1 MPLHNKYRLLL
12 TILISMMLLC
22 SGHAKAQINIVSMQE
37 VAVTN
42 EGTTL
47 ELPWAGGLNAPQF
60 SSIELNKDGLDDL
73 VVFERNFYGSVHT
86 FLRTEGGFKHAPE
99 YQHIFPPMRNWM
111 LLRDYDCDGNPDIF
125 TSVAAGIA
133 VYRQHR
139 DENQTIRFELVENL
153 LFTQTDDGSTEPIY
167 VAITDIP
174 AIADIDGDGDLDIL
188 SFDII
193 GSRVVYYR
201 NLSIETNGNCE
212 ALLFTKES
220 SCWGF
225 FSEDGNSNSV
235 SLFDSCDNKKNP
247 TAEKH
252 AGSSI
257 LALDFNGNGLQ
268 DLLLGDLTFN
278 NLVQLTNGG
287 DQESASITA
296 QSKSFPEND
305 VPVDITIFPAAYAID
320 VDQDGLNDLLIA
332 PNNPNTSENHRN
344 IWYYRNTGNIQSPQ
358 FSLQQKDFLTNQMI
372 DLGESSF
379 PVFFDENADGYQDIL
394 AGSYGYFESSGTYNS
409 KLLLLR
415 HNGNLESPSYE
426 IVTDDYANIS
436 AFGFNGTYPAL
447 GDLNGD
453 GEPDLIIG
461 DEDGKL
467 HLFINQATQGNP
479 AAFVLTQP
487 NLAQIDV
494 GQSAKPQIIDVNLDG
509 LPDLLVGE
517 RSGKIRYYENIGT
530 ASQAQFNSS
539 PSSIQFAGIDVLP
552 DGFTGYS
559 APWLTQDSTGK
570 HVLYVGSEQGY
581 VFQYVSE
588 ENPSLENFTK
598 TDSMYLH
605 GVKVTF
611 TEGDINQDGKSE
623 WLAGTYTGG
632 IKLFTT
638 GNPTYYGISD
648 QKKLKAALQIF
659 PNPVEDQLQIRA
671 LQHLSEINGWT
682 IHNAHGQK
690 IIESKSMNTLPA
702 MIDTSGLIPGLYIFI
717 GNTVDGF
724 SYHLK
729 FVKK

>member
-1 MPLHNKYRLLL
+1 
-12 TILISMMLLC
+12 
-22 SGHAKAQINIVSMQE
+22 MQE
-37 VAVTN
+37 IAVTN
-42 EGTTL
+42 EGSTL
-47 ELPWAGGLNAPQF
+47 DLPWSGGLNAPQF
-60 SSIELNKDGLDDL
+60 SSIDLNKDGIEDL
-73 VVFERNFYGSVHT
+73 VVFERNFYGSVRC
-86 FLRTEGGFKHAPE
+86 FLRTESGFKYAPE

-125 TSVAAGIA
+125 TSVASGIA
-133 VYRQHR
+133 VYRQRR
-139 DENQTIRFELVENL
+139 DENQTIHFELIENL
-153 LFTQTDDGSTEPIY
+153 LFTQTEDGSSEPIY

-174 AIADIDGDGDLDIL
+174 AIVDVDGDGDLDIL

-212 ALLFTKES
+212 ELLFTKES
-220 SCWGF
+220 PCWGF

-235 SLFDSCDNKKNP
+235 SLFDSCENKKNS

-252 AGSSI
+252 AGSTI
-257 LALDFNGNGLQ
+257 VALDLNGNGLQ

-278 NLVQLTNGG
+278 NLVKLTNGG
-287 DQESASITA
+287 NLETASITA
-296 QSKSFPEND
+296 QSKSFPEDD

-332 PNNPNTSENHRN
+332 PNNPNTSENHHN
-344 IWYYRNTGNIQSPQ
+344 IWYYRNTGTAQSPQ

-409 KLLLLR
+409 KLMLLH
-415 HNGNLESPSYE
+415 HNGNPEAPSYD
-426 IVTDDYANIS
+426 IVTGNYANLS
-436 AFGFNGTYPAL
+436 AFGFNGIYPAL
-447 GDLNGD
+447 GDLDGD
-453 GEPDLIIG
+453 GDLDLMIG

-509 LPDLLVGE
+509 IPDLLVGE
-517 RSGKIRYYENIGT
+517 RSGKIRYFENIGT
-530 ASQAQFNSS
+530 ASQPQFNST
-539 PSSIQFAGIDVLP
+539 PSSTQFAGIDVLP

-559 APWLTQDSTGK
+559 APWLTQDSTGRY
-570 HVLYVGSEQGY
+570 VLYVGSEQGY
-581 VFQYVSE
+581 VFQFVSE
-588 ENPSLENFTK
+588 EDPSLENFTK

-605 GVKVTF
+605 GVKVSF
-611 TEGDINQDGKSE
+611 SEGDINQDGKSE
-623 WLAGTYTGG
+623 WLVGSYTGG

-638 GNPTYYGISD
+638 EKPVYYGILD
-648 QKKLKAALQIF
+648 QKKPEAAIQIF
-659 PNPVEDQLQIRA
+659 PNPVKDQLHIKG
-671 LQHLSEINGWT
+671 LQYLAEINGWT
-682 IHNAHGQK
+682 IHDALGQK
-690 IIESKSMNTLPA
+690 IIETKSMSKLPA
-702 MIDTSGLIPGLYIFI
+702 MIDTKGLKPGLYIFT
-717 GNTVDGF
+717 GNTADGF
-724 SYHLK
+724 SYHMK
-729 FVKK
+729 FIKQ